1 MVSQVGTMWH
11 YAALLYPICTNN
23 LLFYNFKCK
32 LEVKAPSKKK
42 KRKKRKEKR
51 EKEESS
57 ILNLLTLRLELCSV
71 SNADLY

>member
-1 MVSQVGTMWH
+1 MQPYCTQFV
-11 YAALLYPICTNN
+11 PII
-23 LLFYNFKCK
+23 FYSITLSANWK
-32 LEVKAPSKKK
+32 LKPPPKKKRK

-57 ILNLLTLRLELCSV
+57 ILNLLTLRLELWSV

>member
-1 MVSQVGTMWH
+1 MQPCCTQFV
-11 YAALLYPICTNN
+11 PII
-23 LLFYNFKCK
+23 FYSITLTANWK
-32 LEVKAPSKKK
+32 LKPPPKKK

>member
-32 LEVKAPSKKK
+32 LEVKAPSKKT
-42 KRKKRKEKR
+42 RKKRKEKR

-57 ILNLLTLRLELCSV
+57 ILNLLTLRLELWSV